1 MIQINR
7 RKAQTYKKE
16 ARTKKERFVH
26 SCTFITNSTSL
37 EKIADDL
44 RTQLRAAKQ
53 IRDREANKN
62 KSEIEYYKEQVETL
76 KRLAAE
82 KEALLIQKNLKNSL
96 HSSKR
101 SKRRSSSEYF
111 PSSKS
116 SGRFR
121 LLFDLNYTRT
131 DCIPNGDIFKSKS
144 TTKIRLLCFSP
155 GP

>member
-1 MIQINR
+1 MN
-7 RKAQTYKKE
+7 
-16 ARTKKERFVH
+16 KERKVWSF
-26 SCTFITNSTSL
+26 TYMLIINSSFL

-96 HSSKR
+96 QSSKR
-101 SKRRSSSEYF
+101 SKRRSRSEYF
-111 PSSKS
+111 
-116 SGRFR
+116 FN
-121 LLFDLNYTRT
+121 LNASR
-131 DCIPNGDIFKSKS
+131 K
-144 TTKIRLLCFSP
+144 
-155 GP
+155 

>member
-1 MIQINR
+1 MIQINW
-7 RKAQTYKKE
+7 RKAQTHKKE
-16 ARTKKERFVH
+16 AWTKKERFVH
-26 SCTFITNSTSL
+26 SCTFITYSTFL

-62 KSEIEYYKEQVETL
+62 KSEIEYYKDQVETL

-101 SKRRSSSEYF
+101 SKRRSSSEFGEYQVVISDFCSTWIKFYSDQSLTWPRYF
-111 PSSKS
+111 
-116 SGRFR
+116 
-121 LLFDLNYTRT
+121 YV
-131 DCIPNGDIFKSKS
+131 
-144 TTKIRLLCFSP
+144 KIKDQNPFGISP
-155 GP
+155 GV

>member
-1 MIQINR
+1 MLIINSS
-7 RKAQTYKKE
+7 
-16 ARTKKERFVH
+16 F
-26 SCTFITNSTSL
+26 L

-96 HSSKR
+96 QS
-101 SKRRSSSEYF
+101 SKRRSGSEYF
-111 PSSKS
+111 
-116 SGRFR
+116 FN
-121 LLFDLNYTRT
+121 LNASR
-131 DCIPNGDIFKSKS
+131 K
-144 TTKIRLLCFSP
+144 
-155 GP
+155 

>member
-1 MIQINR
+1 MN
-7 RKAQTYKKE
+7 
-16 ARTKKERFVH
+16 KERKVWSF
-26 SCTFITNSTSL
+26 TYMLIINSSFL

-96 HSSKR
+96 QSSKR
-101 SKRRSSSEYF
+101 SKRRSGSQYF
-111 PSSKS
+111 
-116 SGRFR
+116 FN
-121 LLFDLNYTRT
+121 LNASR
-131 DCIPNGDIFKSKS
+131 K
-144 TTKIRLLCFSP
+144 
-155 GP
+155 

>member
-1 MIQINR
+1 MN
-7 RKAQTYKKE
+7 
-16 ARTKKERFVH
+16 KERKVWSF
-26 SCTFITNSTSL
+26 TYMLIINSSFL

-96 HSSKR
+96 QSSKR
-101 SKRRSSSEYF
+101 SKRREG
-111 PSSKS
+111 SK
-116 SGRFR
+116 
-121 LLFDLNYTRT
+121 Y
-131 DCIPNGDIFKSKS
+131 
-144 TTKIRLLCFSP
+144 SP
-155 GP
+155 I